1 MIMLFNEAV
10 DRKPRSSVVVGATA
24 SEAGGGGGRNFR
36 RMLIIHDAVVLSKAT
51 LTAH

>member
-24 SEAGGGGGRNFR
+24 SEAGGGGRNFR